1 MACTFF
7 DKKLLVKVFK
17 IKVFLRK
24 NYQKNYINQLLENL
38 IKESTL
44 TFYRQYLG
52 GGGGGVGDLVDMQL
66 ISKYLDF
73 YCVLLTF
80 IVNTHGLLL

>member
-52 GGGGGVGDLVDMQL
+52 GGEDLVDMQL

-73 YCVLLTF
+73 FCVL
-80 IVNTHGLLL
+80 

>member
-44 TFYRQYLG
+44 TFYRQYLWG
-52 GGGGGVGDLVDMQL
+52 GGEDLVDMQL

-73 YCVLLTF
+73 FCVL
-80 IVNTHGLLL
+80 